1 MECSACQNKGRCKVC
16 RGEVSSFVSASGG
29 GRRYE
34 VFPGITLTYY
44 EVHDRQDCRL
54 GKAASQ
60 KVLEIHHCLEGRMER
75 EFGKGFFY
83 LTPGDLALN
92 RGELRE
98 GTLFFPLGHY
108 RGITVEIDLLHTPE
122 CLECFLEDV
131 NVFPEHLFEKFCGG
145 GQTFVLRAKPAL
157 EHIFSELYG
166 VAPAIQKG
174 YFKVKMLELMLFLS
188 CLDPSQDLTP
198 GRCCTRAQVLLARQV
213 GSYLTQHMD
222 SKIPIDTL
230 AKKFQTSPTALKT
243 SFKGV
248 YGISVYAYIRAQK
261 MQSAARD
268 LCRTDASVLEIA
280 GRYGYDNASKFAK
293 AFKDTMGVSPSD
305 YRSKSGQTPPAV
317 ALPEWP
323 SPCSDGQDAL
333 RTASEAAF

>member
-1 MECSACQNKGRCKVC
+1 
-16 RGEVSSFVSASGG
+16 
-29 GRRYE
+29 
-34 VFPGITLTYY
+34 
-44 EVHDRQDCRL
+44 
-54 GKAASQ
+54 
-60 KVLEIHHCLEGRMER
+60 
-75 EFGKGFFY
+75 
-83 LTPGDLALN
+83 
-92 RGELRE
+92 
-98 GTLFFPLGHY
+98 
-108 RGITVEIDLLHTPE
+108 
-122 CLECFLEDV
+122 
-131 NVFPEHLFEKFCGG
+131 
-145 GQTFVLRAKPAL
+145 
-157 EHIFSELYG
+157 
-166 VAPAIQKG
+166 
-174 YFKVKMLELMLFLS
+174 MLELMLFLS
-188 CLDPSQDLTP
+188 CLAPSQDLTP

-268 LCRTDASVLEIA
+268 LCRTNASVLEIA

>member
-166 VAPAIQKG
+166 VAPAIQDAG
-174 YFKVKMLELMLFLS
+174 AHALFKLS
-188 CLDPSQDLTP
+188 
-198 GRCCTRAQVLLARQV
+198 
-213 GSYLTQHMD
+213 
-222 SKIPIDTL
+222 
-230 AKKFQTSPTALKT
+230 
-243 SFKGV
+243 
-248 YGISVYAYIRAQK
+248 
-261 MQSAARD
+261 
-268 LCRTDASVLEIA
+268 
-280 GRYGYDNASKFAK
+280 
-293 AFKDTMGVSPSD
+293 
-305 YRSKSGQTPPAV
+305 
-317 ALPEWP
+317 
-323 SPCSDGQDAL
+323 
-333 RTASEAAF
+333 